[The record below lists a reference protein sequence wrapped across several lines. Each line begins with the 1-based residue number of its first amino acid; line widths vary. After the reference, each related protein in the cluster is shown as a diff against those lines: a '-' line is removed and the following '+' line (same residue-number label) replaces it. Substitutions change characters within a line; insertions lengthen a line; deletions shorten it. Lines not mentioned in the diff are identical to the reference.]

1 MSLDNSAFATRG
13 DAMQMIYNSLD
24 APIMEVRENVE
35 IDGTVE
41 TVVMIYDGKSNPFI
55 SFRKILSGILIY
67 LLPSF
72 RIKLPLSRKMLTLQT
87 FLYKI
92 CL

>member
-1 MSLDNSAFATRG
+1 MVLQSWTLAMMEG

-55 SFRKILSGILIY
+55 SFRKILSGEVEY
-67 LLPSF
+67 
-72 RIKLPLSRKMLTLQT
+72 
-87 FLYKI
+87 
-92 CL
+92 

>member
-1 MSLDNSAFATRG
+1 MLPV

-41 TVVMIYDGKSNPFI
+41 TVVMIYDGEINHSYRLEKF
-55 SFRKILSGILIY
+55 
-67 LLPSF
+67 
-72 RIKLPLSRKMLTLQT
+72 
-87 FLYKI
+87 
-92 CL
+92 